1 MTILSWFLGK
11 DKQHKVERSVSGTK
25 DTLKVTTPVASALNS
40 IRQEVDMG
48 TPYNPSHYH
57 VKVPK
62 NLKEGSQ

>member
-1 MTILSWFLGK
+1 MSVVSRLSGQS
-11 DKQHKVERSVSGTK
+11 DTHKVERSVSGTK
-25 DTLKVTTPVASALNS
+25 DTLKVTTPIANALNS
-40 IRQEVDMG
+40 VRPEIDEG